1 MDGRRPASVVLG
13 VLAGYALSR
22 GIIER
27 REAAGGLTDR
37 QREILAA
44 VAAGRTTKEIALEL
58 GITPAS
64 VNTHIRRA
72 RVTLGVPTRA
82 AAAVLV
88 WGQAVTAPARPRASA
103 LSSRARTTSV
113 TRSSN
118 GTPRSSAPRS
128 IISRLTAR
136 ANALSFI
143 FLRTDA
149 ASTSR
154 TALDGFTSA
163 TAVTK
168 PQSSSTA

>member
-1 MDGRRPASVVLG
+1 VLG

-72 RVTLGVPTRA
+72 RV
-82 AAAVLV
+82 
-88 WGQAVTAPARPRASA
+88 
-103 LSSRARTTSV
+103 
-113 TRSSN
+113 
-118 GTPRSSAPRS
+118 
-128 IISRLTAR
+128 
-136 ANALSFI
+136 
-143 FLRTDA
+143 
-149 ASTSR
+149 
-154 TALDGFTSA
+154 
-163 TAVTK
+163 
-168 PQSSSTA
+168 